1 GGQDVQNNVR
11 GSRHV
16 VCSVVADTGI
26 VTNVTPTAI
35 DIPLT
40 LPNTQIIVTPGGG
53 YNGSE
58 VVTQPQSPTFT
69 DVQIFVGNGRPIGD
83 IVAGVPGN
91 GGLAGATCFSWVS
104 TGAGDQEISVNYVAA
119 DGLTSVHVD
128 WDSNA
133 NGNGEGAVRVNRAL
147 IKEWNV
153 LEDSTVTLSG
163 GATGSGTGDS
173 TTTPVI
179 TGSLG
184 LVLNP
189 GTGLYQTANGQVITV
204 SDVFN
209 GSHVTR
215 ANSVVRASLSGVIWT
230 VSWSGCGILY
240 DAFVSGAIDN
250 VTTSVTVDNGAP
262 FRAGDVIK
270 IDSEYMLVTHVA
282 GATLTVVRGTTAS
295 GIAAGS
301 TPAAHNSGAAVLIVQ
316 GTTELNSNGTVG
328 HTPAPKFNVGTTPL
342 NNCTPGSIA
351 PVITFTGREP
361 GPLGSG
367 TGLTVTEIVTFNF
380 TTVVSQKKVIL
391 AWAGNRVV
399 VEADWRIPP
408 GDIAG
413 IRSETSV
420 TIAAAPNG
428 VCPPVGAI
436 RYVKGSGPGNFVAG
450 LGAMLDGADEATVY
464 LSSDVSQIGDAP
476 TRPQDACISRVIFES
491 EDPGQV
497 DIEAF
502 TVFTD
507 TTPTAV
513 VDVTKRAF
521 VIYYMK
527 FESVT
532 VSLVDDVSKGVNHN
546 SPILTDFTP
555 GNPWDASKD
564 VTTLDW
570 NVSKDLL
577 VRGRVK
583 GWFVNENPSGRAAS
597 TDDPLNVLPA
607 NRWVMPDDWALLA
620 GGPADN
626 ANNSTA
632 SGTAEEFRP
641 YYDIMTD
648 PQQTRFLMG
657 DIDGILW
664 RVTAI
669 ADMPVSAVSVGATL
683 GTSTP
688 LASPP
693 VNTLTTLAVANSNT
707 SGGIRAGV
715 LVVIG
720 LGTVTTSNPNIVV
733 TNTRVVTAAWNLYN
747 AAGDVVGF
755 AINVP
760 SLSAIPAAGTPV
772 FVVNP
777 APFEGPY
784 SLIDI
789 CTASPAYNDC
799 LAGSNNLLSSTSY
812 VAGAAISNWGPPFS
826 PIAFGMRDTAE
837 RDGDVD
843 RWDAPMPTAMVSVKI
858 RGTGFIKEVFK
869 GEVYYTGTQNGAAY
883 SVGGDQLYTNPF
895 YRINIPDSPYIPAV
909 VSGGGYLWDSWG
921 LDGAAGLANLGPN
934 GMGPYS
940 FWDAVRIGTN
950 SQGISD
956 PTLNTDDAVELADI
970 RAAYGDPSIARDLV
984 VYSDNHG
991 EFMVIAN
998 GDFKTDLTACA
1009 ANTLGG
1015 GKQCKA
1021 GDAVGKGT
1029 ITATA
1034 DYPDFRGKH
1043 FPVKSN
1049 DAVVTWTWGGYKDVT
1064 IENDPAGNTQYK
1076 YVVFHAMDRDGF
1088 CRPTPNTGMVLLHSV
1103 LTATD
1108 AATKITNYP
1117 TRGQKDPDETID
1129 FLIDSGEGIILATNA
1144 VPSAPTVATGVIN
1157 NGRQFAEGVNTFSIE
1172 QNDPALT
1179 LILEFPKSSL
1189 AASGQT
1195 DECQA
1200 WIKVSNSL
1208 LGILNVLV
1216 IAHDDEGNIGF
1227 DKIIDLQ
1234 GTATFTLNFRWSLI
1248 TWTGADNIPV
1258 TDALKGTGA
1267 NDAGNDI
1274 SDQVTAVYGWDAAA
1288 QDWLGYFPTGV
1299 NVPGA
1304 NDLVTLDQGA
1314 AYWIAIK
1321 GPSSV
1326 TWTIAT
1332 KVDQ

>member
-1 GGQDVQNNVR
+1 MNV
-11 GSRHV
+11 
-16 VCSVVADTGI
+16 D
-26 VTNVTPTAI
+26 
-35 DIPLT
+35 
-40 LPNTQIIVTPGGG
+40 
-53 YNGSE
+53 
-58 VVTQPQSPTFT
+58 
-69 DVQIFVGNGRPIGD
+69 
-83 IVAGVPGN
+83 
-91 GGLAGATCFSWVS
+91 
-104 TGAGDQEISVNYVAA
+104 
-119 DGLTSVHVD
+119 
-128 WDSNA
+128 
-133 NGNGEGAVRVNRAL
+133 
-147 IKEWNV
+147 
-153 LEDSTVTLSG
+153 
-163 GATGSGTGDS
+163 
-173 TTTPVI
+173 
-179 TGSLG
+179 
-184 LVLNP
+184 
-189 GTGLYQTANGQVITV
+189 
-204 SDVFN
+204 
-209 GSHVTR
+209 
-215 ANSVVRASLSGVIWT
+215 ASQ
-230 VSWSGCGILY
+230 
-240 DAFVSGAIDN
+240 A
-250 VTTSVTVDNGAP
+250 
-262 FRAGDVIK
+262 
-270 IDSEYMLVTHVA
+270 
-282 GATLTVVRGTTAS
+282 
-295 GIAAGS
+295 
-301 TPAAHNSGAAVLIVQ
+301 
-316 GTTELNSNGTVG
+316 
-328 HTPAPKFNVGTTPL
+328 
-342 NNCTPGSIA
+342 
-351 PVITFTGREP
+351 
-361 GPLGSG
+361 
-367 TGLTVTEIVTFNF
+367 
-380 TTVVSQKKVIL
+380 
-391 AWAGNRVV
+391 
-399 VEADWRIPP
+399 
-408 GDIAG
+408 
-413 IRSETSV
+413 
-420 TIAAAPNG
+420 
-428 VCPPVGAI
+428 
-436 RYVKGSGPGNFVAG
+436 
-450 LGAMLDGADEATVY
+450 
-464 LSSDVSQIGDAP
+464 GDAP
-476 TRPQDACISRVIFES
+476 ERPQDACISRVIFES

-497 DIEAF
+497 DIEVFAYDDRVAVGVESHL
-502 TVFTD
+502 TVQGL
-507 TTPTAV
+507 PPGGGV
-513 VDVTKRAF
+513 LNVTKRAF

-527 FESVT
+527 FENVA
-532 VSLVDDVSKGVNHN
+532 VSFVDDVSKGVYHN

-564 VTTLDW
+564 VSSVNW

-577 VRGRVK
+577 VRGRVR
-583 GWFVNENPSGRAAS
+583 GWFVNENPSGRPVN
-597 TDDPLNVLPA
+597 TDDPLNILPA

-620 GGPADN
+620 GGPADK
-626 ANNSTA
+626 ADNSTA
-632 SGTAEEFRP
+632 TGTAEEFRP
-641 YYDIMTD
+641 YYDIMID
-648 PQQTRFLMG
+648 PAQTRFMLG
-657 DIDGILW
+657 LPGGIIY
-664 RVTAI
+664 RVTAV
-669 ADMPVSAVSVGATL
+669 ADWPVTGGSL
-683 GTSTP
+683 
-688 LASPP
+688 
-693 VNTLTTLAVANSNT
+693 VNTTSRFAIANSPSS
-707 SGGIRAGV
+707 SGLKAGV
-715 LVVIG
+715 IVIVG
-720 LGTVTTSNPNIVV
+720 VGTVTTTTVPVSVM
-733 TNTRVVTAAWNLYN
+733 NTRKVTSADSITN
-747 AAGDVVGF
+747 AAGDIVGF
-755 AINVP
+755 SITLDTPLAAV
-760 SLSAIPAAGTPV
+760 PAAGAPV
-772 FVVNP
+772 AVLSP
-777 APFEGPY
+777 TTFEGPY

-789 CTASPAYNDC
+789 CSPGPAYNDC
-799 LAGSNNLLSSTSY
+799 IGGSNPPSFSP
-812 VAGAAISNWGPPFS
+812 GAALSNFYLV
-826 PIAFGMRDTAE
+826 RDTAW

-843 RWDAPMPTAMVSVKI
+843 RWDAPMPPAMLSVKM

-869 GEVYYTGTQNGAAY
+869 YDVYYVGTQNAGY
-883 SVGGDQLYTNPF
+883 WGTGGDQFFPNPF
-895 YRINIPDSPYIPAV
+895 YASNIPDSPYLPAV

-921 LDGAAGLANLGPN
+921 SDGTGPN

-970 RAAYGDPSIARDLV
+970 RAAYADPSIARDLV

-1144 VPSAPTVATGVIN
+1144 VPAAPTVPTGVIN

-1179 LILEFPKSSL
+1179 QILEFPKSSL